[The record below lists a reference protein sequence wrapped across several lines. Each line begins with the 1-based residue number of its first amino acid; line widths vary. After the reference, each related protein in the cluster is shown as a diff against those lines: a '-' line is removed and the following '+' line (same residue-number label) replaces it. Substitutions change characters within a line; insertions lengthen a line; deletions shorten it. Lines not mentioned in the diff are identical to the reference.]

1 MRITRD
7 KIRLFLITALLATM
21 LLQSCNK
28 TQRSGIDPEIVI
40 PEEDMVEVLTELYL
54 AEGLLNYPPVRGE
67 YMDKDSME
75 NYSDAISKY
84 GYTKMRVDSSMK
96 FYFIDRPDT
105 YEDIYNRVIENL
117 SGMEADVIQE
127 ISNKPDV
134 ASELWEGDRTYR
146 LPDYGVAS
154 PVEFSVRTRGLGTY
168 IFKARITLYRDDE
181 SINPR
186 TELWYW
192 YEDEE
197 GEEHKIPWEVTKLE
211 KTGRPRIVTLKDTL
225 DNPRV
230 THIRGKVLNHDPKKG
245 HWEKHAIVTNI
256 RLNREPSE
264 EDIPF
269 NK

>member
-1 MRITRD
+1 M
-7 KIRLFLITALLATM
+7 FLITALLATM

-67 YMDKDSME
+67 YMDKDSTE
-75 NYSDAISKY
+75 NYSDVISKY

-154 PVEFSVRTRGLGTY
+154 PIEFSVRTEGLGMY
-168 IFKARITLYRDDE
+168 VFRARITLYKDDQ
-181 SINPR
+181 SIDPR
-186 TELWYW
+186 TEIWFW
-192 YEDEE
+192 FEDEQ
-197 GEEHKIPWEVTKLE
+197 GKEHRIPWEITKLE
-211 KTGRPRIVTLKDTL
+211 KSGRPKIINMARSL
-225 DNPRV
+225 DDPRV
-230 THIRGKVLNHDPKKG
+230 THIQGKILNHNPQSG
-245 HWEKHAIVTNI
+245 HWEKHAIITNI
-256 RLNREPSE
+256 SLKRQA
-264 EDIPF
+264 EDQEMLM
-269 NK
+269 KK

>member
-1 MRITRD
+1 
-7 KIRLFLITALLATM
+7 M
-21 LLQSCNK
+21 LLTLMLLPACNEP
-28 TQRSGIDPEIVI
+28 QRSGIDPEIVI

-67 YMDKDSME
+67 YMDKDSTE
-75 NYSDAISKY
+75 NYIDVISKY

-96 FYFIDRPDT
+96 FYFIDEPDT

-127 ISNKPDV
+127 ISVKPGIV
-134 ASELWEGDRTYR
+134 KELWEGDRTYR
-146 LPDYGVAS
+146 LPDYGVDS
-154 PVEFSVRTRGLGTY
+154 PVEFSVRTKGLGTY

-211 KTGRPRIVTLKDTL
+211 KTGRPRIVTLKNTL

-230 THIRGKVLNHDPKKG
+230 THIQGKVLNHDPQKG

-256 RLNREPSE
+256 SLQREPPE